1 MADAPLYTSTRERR
15 RQTDLADFYALLKAS
30 EAVEKAYARGA
41 VSAADY
47 ETACSQLMAQFRA
60 SEAALTGDGTIASTE
75 AFFAQWRVDCP
86 RARDRLLRVLSLIHI

>member
-41 VSAADY
+41 VAAADD
-47 ETACSQLMAQFRA
+47 EPPTRRPRGRLRRLPRLRRLRRRL
-60 SEAALTGDGTIASTE
+60 AAAP
-75 AFFAQWRVDCP
+75 AA
-86 RARDRLLRVLSLIHI
+86 AA